1 MNQADLFEYDPLPSP
16 DTVRQRHTLA
26 MARDRAEGGLTGLS
40 HLIHALNLRWYKDPA
55 TGQPVTPNVGEKL
68 CLVHSEISEALEGA
82 RKNKQDDHLPHR
94 KSEEVELADA
104 LIRILDWAAYRGFDI
119 GSAVSEEL
127 EYNTRRV
134 DHTDAARLAAGGKQ
148 F

>member
-1 MNQADLFEYDPLPSP
+1 MSQLDMFMAAPKPINVDLLLAQA
-16 DTVRQRHTLA
+16 
-26 MARDRAEGGLTGLS
+26 RAESYLTGLAS
-40 HLIHALNLRWYKDPA
+40 NIHALNKRWYRDPA
-55 TGQPVTPNVGEKL
+55 TGQPIVPNVGEKL

-119 GSAVSEEL
+119 GSAVSEKL

-134 DHTDAARLAAGGKQ
+134 DHTDAARLAAGGKT

>member
-1 MNQADLFEYDPLPSP
+1 MTQLDMFPALKILNTDLVLAQA
-16 DTVRQRHTLA
+16 T
-26 MARDRAEGGLTGLS
+26 AEQNLTQLGRR
-40 HLIHALNLRWYKDPA
+40 IHALNKRWYKDPA
-55 TGQPVTPNVGEKL
+55 TGQPIVPNVGEKL

-82 RKNKQDDHLPHR
+82 RKNKMDDHLPHR

-119 GSAVSEEL
+119 GSAVSEKL
-127 EYNTRRV
+127 AYNTRRV
-134 DHTDAARLAAGGKQ
+134 DHTDAARLAVNGKQ